1 MSERIARN
9 LRRSGLF
16 RNLKWRLLKRNWNFR
31 NDADGN
37 LFVESDL
44 RHGINLK
51 AVVRFWEILE
61 KSFNDPSFKNY
72 YNCLLLCKLK
82 SQGRA
87 YRREASNKL

>member
-16 RNLKWRLLKRNWNFR
+16 RNLKWRLLKRNWNFW

-51 AVVRFWEILE
+51 AVVRF
-61 KSFNDPSFKNY
+61 
-72 YNCLLLCKLK
+72 
-82 SQGRA
+82 
-87 YRREASNKL
+87 